1 MKNIRRKKMRPN
13 TGNIERAMSTISGG
27 FLLGYALIKRS
38 KFSIP
43 LGLFGVAGLY
53 RGITGHCP
61 VYSYFNINRSTAA
74 QSSLL
79 QGRMV
84 RKTTI
89 VDQPVEEV
97 YRYWRQVENLP
108 RFIQHLQSIRPIDET
123 RSHWTAGLGK
133 VDDTIQWEAEMIIE
147 RENRMLAWRS
157 LPGYRVE
164 NQVVVEFI
172 PDEENKSTEIIL
184 QVIYTPPD
192 TLAANPASSRYLFGE
207 SLDTEIQE
215 DLERFRHLVIA

>member
-1 MKNIRRKKMRPN
+1 MKNIRRKKARPN
-13 TGNIERAMSTISGG
+13 TGNIERALSTISGG
-27 FLLGYALIKRS
+27 FLLGYALLKRS

-53 RGITGHCP
+53 RGITGHSP
-61 VYSYFNINRSTAA
+61 VYSYLDINRSTAA
-74 QSSLL
+74 QQSLL
-79 QGRMV
+79 QGRV
-84 RKTTI
+84 IRKTMI
-89 VDQPVEEV
+89 IDQPVEEV

-108 RFIQHLQSIRPIDET
+108 RFIQHLQSIRPIDDA

-147 RENRMLAWRS
+147 RENQILAWRS

-172 PDEENKSTEIIL
+172 PDEENRSTEIIL
-184 QVIYTPPD
+184 QVIYTQPEAV
-192 TLAANPASSRYLFGE
+192 AANPGSTRYLFGE
-207 SLDTEIQE
+207 SLEAEIQE
-215 DLERFRHLVIA
+215 DLERFRQLLTD

>member
-1 MKNIRRKKMRPN
+1 MKNIRRKKARPN
-13 TGNIERAMSTISGG
+13 TGNIERALSTMSGG

-61 VYSYFNINRSTAA
+61 VYSYLDINRSTAA
-74 QSSLL
+74 QPLL
-79 QGRMV
+79 QGRVV
-84 RKTTI
+84 RKKTI
-89 VDQPVEEV
+89 IDLPVEEV
-97 YRYWRQVENLP
+97 YRYWRLVENLP
-108 RFIQHLQSIRPIDET
+108 RFIQHLQSIRPIDGA

-133 VDDTIQWEAEMIIE
+133 VDETVQWEAEMIIE
-147 RENRMLAWRS
+147 RENKMLAWRS

-192 TLAANPASSRYLFGE
+192 AVAANPGSTRYLFGE
-207 SLDTEIQE
+207 SLEAEIQE
-215 DLERFRHLVIA
+215 DLERFRQLVTA